1 MRKLYTRRKQKYT
14 HSPWWGQDSMQGL
27 KWDMRTVSSE
37 KWKHTYCMSAIK
49 HASLYLP
56 KKSLYFCWGLRI
68 IYRVFLIQQLFPSYT
83 TFICKDASSLLV
95 KTFSSLSWASGCS
108 KQGLPHRR
116 GEVGTSRA
124 GSHWLGPT
132 VCESQAELDQHM
144 WSGSDTAQ
152 RWPDTSP
159 APGWVRGQARKSVS
173 SSGSR
178 HGKKKSGNK
187 TQSASNQFLH
197 TRKAT
202 CR

>member
-1 MRKLYTRRKQKYT
+1 MRKLYTRRRKQKYT
-14 HSPWWGQDSMQGL
+14 HSPCRRQDSMQGL

-49 HASLYLP
+49 HASLCLP

-68 IYRVFLIQQLFPSYT
+68 IYTVFLIQQLFPSNT
-83 TFICKDASSLLV
+83 IFICKDASSLLV
-95 KTFSSLSWASGCS
+95 KTFSSPSWASGCS

-116 GEVGTSRA
+116 GEVGTSQA
-124 GSHWLGPT
+124 GSHS
-132 VCESQAELDQHM
+132 VQESQAELDQHM

-178 HGKKKSGNK
+178 HGKKKLGNK
-187 TQSASNQFLH
+187 IQSASNQFLH

-202 CR
+202 CH